1 MLAITSIKLISI
13 RCRTIQRGFVKYYHQ
28 HTIFSSYIK
37 PVLILKKIYF
47 NVIYKDSKDTVTS
60 SVESLMSDHFSQ
72 VASIYSQI
80 RTIDLDPINY
90 IAKKLASKSK
100 IVAADIGCGDGR
112 YSIKLIE
119 KLGNRLS
126 LTCVDNNHEMLRQI
140 SQVSHYFQNLQTK
153 YAFAEKLPFDDN
165 SLDCIFSFNAI
176 HHFKINE
183 FAKECSR
190 VLKNNGLLFVY
201 TRLKEQNESNIWCK
215 FFPDFSKK
223 ENRLF
228 DNHSLT
234 ECISNQTGLNLTS
247 SEFFQH
253 NRSSDIRTLV
263 SKAEK
268 KHYSTFSLYT
278 ISEFEKSLGKFK
290 QNIYQNF
297 NNPENIQWVDENT
310 MFVFQKTLP
319 EFH

>member
-1 MLAITSIKLISI
+1 
-13 RCRTIQRGFVKYYHQ
+13 
-28 HTIFSSYIK
+28 
-37 PVLILKKIYF
+37 
-47 NVIYKDSKDTVTS
+47 VIYKDGKSTVTS
-60 SVESLMSDHFSQ
+60 SVESLMSDHFTKL
-72 VASIYSQI
+72 ASFYSQF
-80 RTIDLDPINY
+80 RTFDHEAINY
-90 IAKKLASKSK
+90 ITKKLASMSN
-100 IVAADIGCGDGR
+100 IAAADIGCGDGR

-119 KLGNRLS
+119 RLRNRLS
-126 LTCVDNNHEMLRQI
+126 LTCVDNNYEMLRQI
-140 SQVSHYFQNLQTK
+140 SKISHNFKNLQTK

-183 FAKECSR
+183 FAKECNR
-190 VLKNNGLLFVY
+190 ILKNNGLLFIY
-201 TRLKEQNESNIWCK
+201 TRLKDQNESNIWGK

-228 DNHSLT
+228 DIQSLAK
-234 ECISNQTGLNLTS
+234 CISNQTSLNLKS
-247 SEFFQH
+247 CEFLQH
-253 NRSSDIRTLV
+253 QRSSDIQTLV

-268 KHYSTFSLYT
+268 RHYSTFSLYT

-297 NNPENIQWVDENT
+297 NNPENIQWVDKNT

-319 EFH
+319 ELTEQKR

>member
-1 MLAITSIKLISI
+1 MVYAI
-13 RCRTIQRGFVKYYHQ
+13 G
-28 HTIFSSYIK
+28 
-37 PVLILKKIYF
+37 
-47 NVIYKDSKDTVTS
+47 KDTATHT
-60 SVESLMSDHFSQ
+60 VESLMSDHFTRL
-72 VASIYSQI
+72 ASFYSQN
-80 RTIDLDPINY
+80 RTFDHEAINY
-90 IAKKLASKSK
+90 ITKKLVSMSN
-100 IVAADIGCGDGR
+100 ITAADIGCGDGR

-119 KLGNRLS
+119 KLRNRLS
-126 LTCVDNNHEMLRQI
+126 LTCVDNNYEMLRQI
-140 SQVSHYFQNLQTK
+140 SNISSNFKNLQTK

-183 FAKECSR
+183 FAKECNR
-190 VLKNNGLLFVY
+190 VLKNNGLLFIY
-201 TRLKEQNESNIWCK
+201 TRLKEQNESNIWGK

-234 ECISNQTGLNLTS
+234 ECISNQTGLILTS

-253 NRSSDIRTLV
+253 NRSSDIQTLV

-278 ISEFEKSLGKFK
+278 VSEFEKSLGKFK

-297 NNPENIQWVDENT
+297 SNPENIQWVDGNT
-310 MFVFQKTLP
+310 MFVFQKTIP
-319 EFH
+319 N

>member
-1 MLAITSIKLISI
+1 M
-13 RCRTIQRGFVKYYHQ
+13 
-28 HTIFSSYIK
+28 
-37 PVLILKKIYF
+37 PVLIPMKIYF
-47 NVIYKDSKDTVTS
+47 NVIYKDGKATVTS
-60 SVESLMSDHFSQ
+60 SVESLMLDHFSQ
-72 VASIYSQI
+72 VASIYSQY
-80 RTIDLDPINY
+80 RTFDHELINY
-90 IAKKLASKSK
+90 ITKKLASMSN

-119 KLGNRLS
+119 KLRNRLS
-126 LTCVDNNHEMLRQI
+126 LTCVDNNYEMLRQI
-140 SQVSHYFQNLQTK
+140 SNISHNFKNLQTK
-153 YAFAEKLPFDDN
+153 YAFAEKIPFDDN

-183 FAKECSR
+183 FAKECNR
-190 VLKNNGLLFVY
+190 ILKNNGLLFIY
-201 TRLKEQNESNIWCK
+201 TRLKDQNESNIWGK

-228 DNHSLT
+228 DIQSLAK
-234 ECISNQTGLNLTS
+234 CISNQTSLNLKS
-247 SEFFQH
+247 SEFFEH
-253 NRSSDIRTLV
+253 KRSSNLQTLV
-263 SKAEK
+263 TNAKM

-310 MFVFQKTLP
+310 MFVFQKILP
-319 EFH
+319 ELNDTKK

>member
-1 MLAITSIKLISI
+1 M
-13 RCRTIQRGFVKYYHQ
+13 
-28 HTIFSSYIK
+28 

-47 NVIYKDSKDTVTS
+47 NVIYKDDKGVIAH
-60 SVESLMSDHFSQ
+60 SVESLMSEHFSQ
-72 VASIYSQI
+72 VASIYSQV
-80 RTIDLDPINY
+80 RTIDYELINY
-90 IAKKLASKSK
+90 ITKKLASMSN

-119 KLGNRLS
+119 KLRNRLS
-126 LTCVDNNHEMLRQI
+126 LTCVDNNYEMLQQI
-140 SQVSHYFQNLQTK
+140 SKISSNFQNLQTK
-153 YAFAEKLPFDDN
+153 QAFAEKIPFDDN

-183 FAKECSR
+183 FAKECNR
-190 VLKNNGLLFVY
+190 ILKNNGLLFIY
-201 TRLKEQNESNIWCK
+201 TRLKDQNESNIWGK

-228 DNHSLT
+228 DIQSLT
-234 ECISNQTGLNLTS
+234 KCISNQTNLNLKS
-247 SEFFQH
+247 SEFLRH
-253 NRSSDIRTLV
+253 KRSSNLQTLV
-263 SKAEK
+263 TNAEM

-319 EFH
+319 ELMAPAKLS

>member
-1 MLAITSIKLISI
+1 M
-13 RCRTIQRGFVKYYHQ
+13 
-28 HTIFSSYIK
+28 

-47 NVIYKDSKDTVTS
+47 NVIYKDGKGTVAS
-60 SVESLMSDHFSQ
+60 SVESLMSEHFSQ
-72 VASIYSQI
+72 VASIYSQV
-80 RTIDLDPINY
+80 RTIDYELINY
-90 IAKKLASKSK
+90 ITKKLASMSN

-119 KLGNRLS
+119 KLRNRLS
-126 LTCVDNNHEMLRQI
+126 LTCVDNNYEMLQQI
-140 SQVSHYFQNLQTK
+140 SKISSNFQNLQTK
-153 YAFAEKLPFDDN
+153 QAFAEKIPFDDN

-183 FAKECSR
+183 FAKECNR
-190 VLKNNGLLFVY
+190 VLKNNGLLFIY
-201 TRLKEQNESNIWCK
+201 TRLKEQNESNIWGK

-234 ECISNQTGLNLTS
+234 ECISSQTSLNLKSTES
-247 SEFFQH
+247 FQH

-278 ISEFEKSLGKFK
+278 VSEFEKSLGKFK

-297 NNPENIQWVDENT
+297 SNPENIQWVDENI
-310 MFVFQKTLP
+310 MSVFKKTVPALSFLP
-319 EFH
+319 SILASVIK

>member
-1 MLAITSIKLISI
+1 M
-13 RCRTIQRGFVKYYHQ
+13 
-28 HTIFSSYIK
+28 

-47 NVIYKDSKDTVTS
+47 DVIYKDGKGTVAS
-60 SVESLMSDHFSQ
+60 SVESLMSEHFSQ
-72 VASIYSQI
+72 VASIYSQV
-80 RTIDLDPINY
+80 RTIDYELINY
-90 IAKKLASKSK
+90 ITKKLASMSN

-119 KLGNRLS
+119 KLRNRLS
-126 LTCVDNNHEMLRQI
+126 LTCVDNNYEMLQQI
-140 SQVSHYFQNLQTK
+140 SKISSNFQNLQTK
-153 YAFAEKLPFDDN
+153 QAFAEKIPFDDN

-183 FAKECSR
+183 FAKECNR
-190 VLKNNGLLFVY
+190 VLKNNGLLFIY
-201 TRLKEQNESNIWCK
+201 TRLKEQNESNIWGK

-234 ECISNQTGLNLTS
+234 ECISSQTSLNLKSTES
-247 SEFFQH
+247 FQH
-253 NRSSDIRTLV
+253 DRSSDIRTLV

-278 ISEFEKSLGKFK
+278 VSEFEKSLGKFI
-290 QNIYQNF
+290 QNIHQNF
-297 NNPENIQWVDENT
+297 SNPENIQWVDENT
-310 MFVFQKTLP
+310 MFVFQKTVP
-319 EFH
+319 ELT

>member
-1 MLAITSIKLISI
+1 M
-13 RCRTIQRGFVKYYHQ
+13 
-28 HTIFSSYIK
+28 
-37 PVLILKKIYF
+37 KKIYF
-47 NVIYKDSKDTVTS
+47 NVIYKDDKGVIAH
-60 SVESLMSDHFSQ
+60 SVESLMSEHFSQ

-80 RTIDLDPINY
+80 RTIDYELINY
-90 IAKKLASKSK
+90 IAKKLAFKHT

-119 KLGNRLS
+119 KLRNRLS
-126 LTCVDNNHEMLRQI
+126 LTCVDANYEMLQQI
-140 SQVSHYFQNLQTK
+140 SKISSNFQNLQTK
-153 YAFAEKLPFDDN
+153 HAFAEKLPFDDN

-183 FAKECSR
+183 FAKECNR
-190 VLKNNGLLFVY
+190 VLKNNGLLFIY

-228 DNHSLT
+228 DNQSLT
-234 ECISNQTGLNLTS
+234 ECISNQTSLNLKR
-247 SEFFQH
+247 SEFFEH
-253 NRSSDIRTLV
+253 KRSSDIQTLV

-278 ISEFEKSLGKFK
+278 VSEFEKSLGKFK

-297 NNPENIQWVDENT
+297 SNPENIQWVDENT
-310 MFVFQKTLP
+310 MFVFQKTVP
-319 EFH
+319 N

>member
-1 MLAITSIKLISI
+1 M
-13 RCRTIQRGFVKYYHQ
+13 
-28 HTIFSSYIK
+28 
-37 PVLILKKIYF
+37 IYEDG
-47 NVIYKDSKDTVTS
+47 KATVTS

-80 RTIDLDPINY
+80 RTIDYELINY
-90 IAKKLASKSK
+90 ITKKLASMSN

-119 KLGNRLS
+119 KLRNRLS
-126 LTCVDNNHEMLRQI
+126 LTCVDNNYEMLQQI
-140 SQVSHYFQNLQTK
+140 SKISSNFQNLQTK
-153 YAFAEKLPFDDN
+153 QAFAEKLPFDDN

-183 FAKECSR
+183 FAKECNR
-190 VLKNNGLLFVY
+190 ILKNNGLLFIY
-201 TRLKEQNESNIWCK
+201 TRLKDQNESNIWGK

-228 DNHSLT
+228 DIQSLT
-234 ECISNQTGLNLTS
+234 KCISNQTSLNLKS
-247 SEFFQH
+247 SEFLQH
-253 NRSSDIRTLV
+253 KRSSNLQKLV
-263 SKAEK
+263 MRAEM

-310 MFVFQKTLP
+310 MFVFQKTIP
-319 EFH
+319 N

>member
-1 MLAITSIKLISI
+1 M
-13 RCRTIQRGFVKYYHQ
+13 
-28 HTIFSSYIK
+28 
-37 PVLILKKIYF
+37 PVLIPMKIYF
-47 NVIYKDSKDTVTS
+47 DMIYEDGKGTVTS

-72 VASIYSQI
+72 VASIYSQY
-80 RTIDLDPINY
+80 RTFDHEAINY
-90 IAKKLASKSK
+90 ITKKLAFKQT

-112 YSIKLIE
+112 YSIKLME
-119 KLGNRLS
+119 KLRNRLS
-126 LTCVDNNHEMLRQI
+126 LTCVDNNYEMLQQI
-140 SQVSHYFQNLQTK
+140 SKISSNFQNLQTRQ
-153 YAFAEKLPFDDN
+153 AFAEKLPFDDN

-234 ECISNQTGLNLTS
+234 ECISNQTSLNLKST
-247 SEFFQH
+247 EFFQH
-253 NRSSDIRTLV
+253 DRSSDIRTLV
-263 SKAEK
+263 SKAEN

-278 ISEFEKSLGKFK
+278 VSEFEKSLGKFI
-290 QNIYQNF
+290 QNIHQNF
-297 NNPENIQWVDENT
+297 SNPENIQWVDGNT
-310 MFVFQKTLP
+310 MFVFQKTIP
-319 EFH
+319 N

>member
-1 MLAITSIKLISI
+1 VDWLNT
-13 RCRTIQRGFVKYYHQ
+13 TINIPF
-28 HTIFSSYIK
+28 FSSYVK

-47 NVIYKDSKDTVTS
+47 NVIYEDGKGTVTS

-80 RTIDLDPINY
+80 RTIDYELINY
-90 IAKKLASKSK
+90 ITKKLASMSN

-119 KLGNRLS
+119 KLRDRLS
-126 LTCVDNNHEMLRQI
+126 LTCVDNNYEMLQQI
-140 SQVSHYFQNLQTK
+140 SKISSNFQNLQTK
-153 YAFAEKLPFDDN
+153 QAPAEKLPFDDN

-183 FAKECSR
+183 FAKECNR
-190 VLKNNGLLFVY
+190 VLKNNGLLFIY
-201 TRLKEQNESNIWCK
+201 TRLKEQNESNIWGK

-234 ECISNQTGLNLTS
+234 ERISSQTSLNLKSTES
-247 SEFFQH
+247 FQH
-253 NRSSDIRTLV
+253 DRSSDIRTLV

-278 ISEFEKSLGKFK
+278 VSEFEKSLGKFI
-290 QNIYQNF
+290 QNIHQNF
-297 NNPENIQWVDENT
+297 SNPENIQWVDENT
-310 MFVFQKTLP
+310 MFVFQKTVP
-319 EFH
+319 ELT

>member
-1 MLAITSIKLISI
+1 
-13 RCRTIQRGFVKYYHQ
+13 
-28 HTIFSSYIK
+28 
-37 PVLILKKIYF
+37 
-47 NVIYKDSKDTVTS
+47 VIYKDGKGTVTS
-60 SVESLMSDHFSQ
+60 SVESLMSDHFTKL
-72 VASIYSQI
+72 ASFYSQF
-80 RTIDLDPINY
+80 RTFDHEAINY
-90 IAKKLASKSK
+90 ITKKLAPMSN
-100 IVAADIGCGDGR
+100 IAAADIGCGDGR

-119 KLGNRLS
+119 KLRNRLS
-126 LTCVDNNHEMLRQI
+126 LTCVDNNYEMLQQI
-140 SQVSHYFQNLQTK
+140 SKISSNFQNLQTRQ
-153 YAFAEKLPFDDN
+153 AFAEKLPFEDN

-183 FAKECSR
+183 FAKECNR
-190 VLKNNGLLFVY
+190 ILKNNGLLFIY
-201 TRLKEQNESNIWCK
+201 TRLKDQNESNIWGK

-228 DNHSLT
+228 DIQSLT
-234 ECISNQTGLNLTS
+234 KRISNQTSLNLKS
-247 SEFFQH
+247 SELLQH
-253 NRSSDIRTLV
+253 KRSSNLQKLV
-263 SKAEK
+263 MKAEM

-319 EFH
+319 ELNGTKK

>member
-1 MLAITSIKLISI
+1 MDLSSADWLNT
-13 RCRTIQRGFVKYYHQ
+13 TINIPF
-28 HTIFSSYIK
+28 FSSYVK

-47 NVIYKDSKDTVTS
+47 NVIYEDGKGTVTS

-80 RTIDLDPINY
+80 RTIDYELINY
-90 IAKKLASKSK
+90 ITKKLASMSN

-119 KLGNRLS
+119 KLRNRLS
-126 LTCVDNNHEMLRQI
+126 LTCVDNNYEMLQQI
-140 SQVSHYFQNLQTK
+140 SKISSNFQNLQTK
-153 YAFAEKLPFDDN
+153 QAFAEKIPFDDN

-183 FAKECSR
+183 FAKECNR
-190 VLKNNGLLFVY
+190 VLKNNGLLFIY
-201 TRLKEQNESNIWCK
+201 TRLKEQNESTIWGK

-234 ECISNQTGLNLTS
+234 KSISNQTSLNLKS
-247 SEFFQH
+247 SEFFEH
-253 NRSSDIRTLV
+253 KRSSNLQTLV
-263 SKAEK
+263 KRAEM
-268 KHYSTFSLYT
+268 KHYSTFSLYS

-319 EFH
+319 I

>member
-1 MLAITSIKLISI
+1 M
-13 RCRTIQRGFVKYYHQ
+13 
-28 HTIFSSYIK
+28 

-47 NVIYKDSKDTVTS
+47 NVIYKDGKGTVTS

-72 VASIYSQI
+72 VASIYSQV
-80 RTIDLDPINY
+80 RTIDYELINY
-90 IAKKLASKSK
+90 ITKKLASMSN

-119 KLGNRLS
+119 KLRNRLS
-126 LTCVDNNHEMLRQI
+126 LTCVDNNYEMLQQI
-140 SQVSHYFQNLQTK
+140 SKISSNFQNLQTK
-153 YAFAEKLPFDDN
+153 QAFAEKIPFDDN

-183 FAKECSR
+183 FAKECNR
-190 VLKNNGLLFVY
+190 VLKNNGLLFIY
-201 TRLKEQNESNIWCK
+201 TRLKEQNESTIWGK

-228 DNHSLT
+228 DIQSLT
-234 ECISNQTGLNLTS
+234 KCISNQTSLNLKS

-263 SKAEK
+263 SKAEN

-278 ISEFEKSLGKFK
+278 VSEFEKSLAKFI
-290 QNIYQNF
+290 QNIHQNF
-297 NNPENIQWVDENT
+297 SNPENIQWVDENS
-310 MFVFQKTLP
+310 MFVFQKTIP
-319 EFH
+319 N

>member
-1 MLAITSIKLISI
+1 M
-13 RCRTIQRGFVKYYHQ
+13 
-28 HTIFSSYIK
+28 

-47 NVIYKDSKDTVTS
+47 DVIYKDGKGTVAS
-60 SVESLMSDHFSQ
+60 SVESLMSEHFSQ
-72 VASIYSQI
+72 VASIYSQV
-80 RTIDLDPINY
+80 RTIDYELINY
-90 IAKKLASKSK
+90 ITKKLASMSN

-119 KLGNRLS
+119 KLRNRLS
-126 LTCVDNNHEMLRQI
+126 LTCVDNNYEMLQQI
-140 SQVSHYFQNLQTK
+140 SKISSNFQNLQTK
-153 YAFAEKLPFDDN
+153 QAPAEKLPFDDN

-183 FAKECSR
+183 FAKECNR
-190 VLKNNGLLFVY
+190 VLKNNGLLFIY
-201 TRLKEQNESNIWCK
+201 TRLKEQNESNIWGK

-234 ECISNQTGLNLTS
+234 ECISSQTSLNLKSTES
-247 SEFFQH
+247 FQH
-253 NRSSDIRTLV
+253 DRSSDIRTLV

-278 ISEFEKSLGKFK
+278 VSEFEKSLGKFI
-290 QNIYQNF
+290 QNIHQNF
-297 NNPENIQWVDENT
+297 SNPENIQWVDGNT
-310 MFVFQKTLP
+310 MFVFQKTL
-319 EFH
+319 HGTKAS

>member
-1 MLAITSIKLISI
+1 MGLSSVDWLNT
-13 RCRTIQRGFVKYYHQ
+13 TINIPF
-28 HTIFSSYIK
+28 FSSYVK

-47 NVIYKDSKDTVTS
+47 NVIYKDGKGTVTS

-72 VASIYSQI
+72 VASIYSQV
-80 RTIDLDPINY
+80 RTIDYELINY
-90 IAKKLASKSK
+90 ITKKLASMSN

-119 KLGNRLS
+119 KLRNRLS
-126 LTCVDNNHEMLRQI
+126 LTCVDNNYEMLQQI
-140 SQVSHYFQNLQTK
+140 SKISSNFQNLQTK
-153 YAFAEKLPFDDN
+153 QAFAEKLPFDDN

-183 FAKECSR
+183 FAKECNR
-190 VLKNNGLLFVY
+190 VLKNNGLLFIY

-228 DNHSLT
+228 DIQSLT
-234 ECISNQTGLNLTS
+234 KHISNQTSLNLAST
-247 SEFFQH
+247 EFFEH
-253 NRSSDIRTLV
+253 KRSSDIQTLV

-278 ISEFEKSLGKFK
+278 VSEFEKSLGKFK

-297 NNPENIQWVDENT
+297 SNPENIQWVDENT
-310 MFVFQKTLP
+310 MFVFQKTVP
-319 EFH
+319 N

>member
-1 MLAITSIKLISI
+1 M
-13 RCRTIQRGFVKYYHQ
+13 
-28 HTIFSSYIK
+28 

-47 NVIYKDSKDTVTS
+47 NVIYKDDKGVIAH
-60 SVESLMSDHFSQ
+60 SVESLMSEHFST
-72 VASIYSQI
+72 VAPFYSQI

-119 KLGNRLS
+119 KLRNRLS
-126 LTCVDNNHEMLRQI
+126 LTCVDNNLEMLRQI

-183 FAKECSR
+183 FAKECNR
-190 VLKNNGLLFVY
+190 VLKNNGLLFIY
-201 TRLKEQNESNIWCK
+201 TRLKEQNESTIWGK
-215 FFPDFSKK
+215 FYPDFSKK

-228 DNHSLT
+228 DIQSLT
-234 ECISNQTGLNLTS
+234 KCISNQTSLNLKS
-247 SEFFQH
+247 SEFLQH
-253 NRSSDIRTLV
+253 KRSSNLQTLV
-263 SKAEK
+263 KNAEM

-278 ISEFEKSLGKFK
+278 ITEFEKSLGKFK

-319 EFH
+319 ELMAPAKLS

>member
-1 MLAITSIKLISI
+1 M
-13 RCRTIQRGFVKYYHQ
+13 
-28 HTIFSSYIK
+28 

-47 NVIYKDSKDTVTS
+47 NVIYEDGKGTVTS

-72 VASIYSQI
+72 VASIYSQN
-80 RTIDLDPINY
+80 RTFDHEAINY
-90 IAKKLASKSK
+90 ITKKLAPMSN
-100 IVAADIGCGDGR
+100 IAAADIGCGDGR

-119 KLGNRLS
+119 KLRNRLS
-126 LTCVDNNHEMLRQI
+126 LTCVDNNYEMLRQI
-140 SQVSHYFQNLQTK
+140 SNILPNFKNLQTK
-153 YAFAEKLPFDDN
+153 YAFAEKMPFDDN

-183 FAKECSR
+183 FAKECNR
-190 VLKNNGLLFVY
+190 VLKNNGLLFIY

-234 ECISNQTGLNLTS
+234 EYISNQTSLNLKS
-247 SEFFQH
+247 SEFFEH
-253 NRSSDIRTLV
+253 KRSSNLQTLV
-263 SKAEK
+263 TKAK
-268 KHYSTFSLYT
+268 MKHYSTFSLYT
-278 ISEFEKSLGKFK
+278 VSEFEKSLGKFR

-297 NNPENIQWVDENT
+297 SNPENIQWIDENT
-310 MFVFQKTLP
+310 MFVFQKT
-319 EFH
+319 

>member
-1 MLAITSIKLISI
+1 
-13 RCRTIQRGFVKYYHQ
+13 
-28 HTIFSSYIK
+28 
-37 PVLILKKIYF
+37 
-47 NVIYKDSKDTVTS
+47 
-60 SVESLMSDHFSQ
+60 MS
-72 VASIYSQI
+72 
-80 RTIDLDPINY
+80 N
-90 IAKKLASKSK
+90 

-119 KLGNRLS
+119 KLRNRLS
-126 LTCVDNNHEMLRQI
+126 LTCVDNNYEMLQQI
-140 SQVSHYFQNLQTK
+140 SKISSNFQNLQTK
-153 YAFAEKLPFDDN
+153 QAPAEKLPFDDN

-183 FAKECSR
+183 FAKECNR
-190 VLKNNGLLFVY
+190 VLKNNGLLFIY
-201 TRLKEQNESNIWCK
+201 TRLKEQNESNIWGK

-234 ECISNQTGLNLTS
+234 ERISSQTSLNLKSTES
-247 SEFFQH
+247 FQH
-253 NRSSDIRTLV
+253 DRSSDIRTLV

-268 KHYSTFSLYT
+268 QHYSTFSLYT
-278 ISEFEKSLGKFK
+278 VSEFEKSLGKFK

-319 EFH
+319 ELMAP

>member
-1 MLAITSIKLISI
+1 
-13 RCRTIQRGFVKYYHQ
+13 
-28 HTIFSSYIK
+28 
-37 PVLILKKIYF
+37 
-47 NVIYKDSKDTVTS
+47 
-60 SVESLMSDHFSQ
+60 MSEHFST
-72 VASIYSQI
+72 VAPIYSQI

-183 FAKECSR
+183 FAKECNR
-190 VLKNNGLLFVY
+190 VLKNNGLLFIY
-201 TRLKEQNESNIWCK
+201 TRLKEQNESNIWGK

-234 ECISNQTGLNLTS
+234 ECISSQTSLNLKSTES
-247 SEFFQH
+247 FQH
-253 NRSSDIRTLV
+253 DRSSDIRTLV
-263 SKAEK
+263 SKAEN

-278 ISEFEKSLGKFK
+278 VSEFEKSLGKFI
-290 QNIYQNF
+290 QNIHQNF
-297 NNPENIQWVDENT
+297 SNPENIQWVDGNT
-310 MFVFQKTLP
+310 MFVFQKTIP
-319 EFH
+319 N